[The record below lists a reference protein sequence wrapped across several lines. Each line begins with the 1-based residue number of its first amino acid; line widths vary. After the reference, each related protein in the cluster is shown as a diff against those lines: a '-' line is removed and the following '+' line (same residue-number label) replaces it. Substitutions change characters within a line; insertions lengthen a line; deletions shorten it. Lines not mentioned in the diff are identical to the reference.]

1 MKKLGAITVGLS
13 VVGVLSFGLSNS
25 FETQQATHADHF
37 ISKPDN
43 GSVQVQESH
52 ADLPAPAYNKGDTP
66 VQQA

>member
-13 VVGVLSFGLSNS
+13 VVGVLSFGLNNS

-43 GSVQVQESH
+43 GYVQY
-52 ADLPAPAYNKGDTP
+52 ANKGDTP
-66 VQQA
+66 APVYDHGRPPLQQA